1 MYVHPIPRVATS
13 ATYNTY
19 ARFRPSTMLVFD
31 DKARSS
37 AMDNNISI
45 QRTQNSEVQKE
56 SQGSPRPRWGGG
68 GKASE
73 IILGGKAKEKEKI
86 ESGCFFIFFNLAG
99 YFLLFSRA

>member
-1 MYVHPIPRVATS
+1 MNKGMYIQSQELQPQLR
-13 ATYNTY
+13 TY

-73 IILGGKAKEKEKI
+73 IILGGKPKRRKR
-86 ESGCFFIFFNLAG
+86 SSRDVFFIFFI
-99 YFLLFSRA
+99 